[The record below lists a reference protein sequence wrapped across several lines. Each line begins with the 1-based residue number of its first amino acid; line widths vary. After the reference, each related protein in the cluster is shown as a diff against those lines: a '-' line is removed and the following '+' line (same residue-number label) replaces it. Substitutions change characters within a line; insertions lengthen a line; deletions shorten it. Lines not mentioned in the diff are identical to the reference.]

1 MLEVIGSRCGLDG
14 RGLGLR
20 RPVGRPLLVPA
31 GDNEGL
37 I

>member
-1 MLEVIGSRCGLDG
+1 MLEVIGSRFRLDS
-14 RGLGLR
+14 RDLGLR

-31 GDNEGL
+31 RDNEGL